1 MIWFQ
6 NLRVGRKLL
15 LSFGL
20 IVVMLLGVGFVSLQ
34 SAAAMEKQAASL
46 YNDSVIGSASM
57 GKISQIVTQKR
68 VLQYRWASEL
78 ASGKKDSNAPEKLA
92 EFQALLDENL
102 AVYDKSITQPDDRAL
117 FDQLKTLITQYD
129 EASKPMESA
138 LREGDIVSASAH
150 LNGKTLK
157 IFLGE
162 LVPKVNELVKWNE
175 EFGLKNFETSKALA
189 AQARSLI
196 LVTSAVALGVA
207 LVLGWLLQKSIVP
220 PLAQVRDRLDSMAN
234 HCVANLNGALR
245 GLAEGD
251 LTRSVTP
258 QTTPVDY
265 TSKDEIGQVARL
277 FNGALGMTQDT
288 IVAFNE
294 TSSKLRGLILE
305 VDQSATGVNA
315 TSELLSQTSGQ
326 TAEAAQSVAQTM
338 DEVARAVQE
347 TSHTSD
353 QIAQGSE
360 QLATSAQDAALEMS
374 KLKSAVEQVQE
385 GSESQRSA
393 AVRASE
399 VATQGGE
406 AVAQT
411 IASMESIEAKVAQST
426 EVVRDLGEKQAQIGS
441 IVQTIDD
448 IAAQTNL
455 LALNAAIEAARAG
468 EHGRG
473 FAVVAEEVRK
483 LAEKSADATK
493 EIATLIGS
501 VSEGVEQA
509 IKAMDASV
517 QEVTEGSQYSASARA
532 ALEEILEAIADV
544 QSRAQESEKLVSAMA
559 KNAEKVEESIS
570 SVASVSQETAAGAQ
584 ELNATSEEMAASAEE
599 VTAAVQEQTA
609 SIEEISNM
617 ASQLSD
623 ASQNLKALVSQF
635 KTDEGTNQGG
645 NSHLR
650 VAA

>member
-1 MIWFQ
+1 MSWFQ
-6 NLRVGRKLL
+6 NLKVGQKIAVAFGTVLCLL
-15 LSFGL
+15 V
-20 IVVMLLGVGFVSLQ
+20 IVSGVSLK
-34 SAAAMEKQAASL
+34 AANTMRAEASSL

-57 GKISQIVTQKR
+57 GKISQLVTEKR
-68 VLQYRWASEL
+68 LIQLRWYAEVD
-78 ASGKKDSNAPEKLA
+78 AGKKSDGAEKLA
-92 EFQALLDENL
+92 ELRGQLKDAMG
-102 AVYDKSITQPDDRAL
+102 VYDKSITQADDRKM
-117 FDQLKTLITQYD
+117 FDDLKSKVESYD
-129 EASKPMESA
+129 AVSAGAESA
-138 LREGDIVSASAH
+138 LNAGNAKGAYAALTGEARASF
-150 LNGKTLK
+150 ND
-157 IFLGE
+157 E
-162 LVPKVNELVKWNE
+162 LVPAVEGMVTWNE
-175 EFGLKNFETSKALA
+175 QFGA
-189 AQARSLI
+189 ASFRDTEKVAADSRNLI
-196 LVTSAVALGVA
+196 IGAGIFAFAIATLFAWMLH
-207 LVLGWLLQKSIVP
+207 KSIVP
-220 PLAQVRDRLDSMAN
+220 PLHQVREKLDSMTN
-234 HCVANLNGALR
+234 VCVAGLNDALR
-245 GLAEGD
+245 GLAGGD
-251 LTRSVTP
+251 LTRHVTP
-258 QTTPVDY
+258 RTTPVQY
-265 TSKDEIGQVARL
+265 EAQDEIGQMAKI
-277 FNGALGMTQDT
+277 FNTALANTQDT
-288 IVAFNE
+288 VAAFNE
-294 TSSKLRGLILE
+294 STAKLRELVIQ
-305 VDQSATGVNA
+305 VDQSANGVSH
-315 TSELLSQTSGQ
+315 TSETLSQTSSQ

-385 GSESQRSA
+385 GSESQRNA

-426 EVVRDLGEKQAQIGS
+426 EVVRELGEKQAQIGS

-501 VSEGVEQA
+501 VSDGVEQA

-570 SVASVSQETAAGAQ
+570 SVASVSQETAAGAE

-635 KTDEGTNQGG
+635 KTDEGSHQSG

-650 VAA
+650 MAA

>member
-1 MIWFQ
+1 MSWFQ
-6 NLRVGRKLL
+6 NLKVGQKIAVAFGSVLCLL
-15 LSFGL
+15 V
-20 IVVMLLGVGFVSLQ
+20 IVAGVSLKG
-34 SAAAMEKQAASL
+34 AATMRAEASSL

-57 GKISQIVTQKR
+57 GKISQLVTEERLLQMRWYIELDSGQKSD
-68 VLQYRWASEL
+68 A
-78 ASGKKDSNAPEKLA
+78 A
-92 EFQALLDENL
+92 EGLKETRAQLDE
-102 AVYDKSITQPDDRAL
+102 AMSIYDKSITQKDDRAL
-117 FDQLKTLITQYD
+117 FDAFKAAHADYSVESEEIEGKLSKGDLK
-129 EASKPMESA
+129 SA
-138 LREGDIVSASAH
+138 YADLTSHAR
-150 LNGKTLK
+150 K
-157 IFLGE
+157 IFNEE
-162 LVPKVNELVKWNE
+162 LIPAVDALVKWNE
-175 EFGLKNFETSKALA
+175 EFGASSNRDAEKAA
-189 AQARSLI
+189 SDSTNLI
-196 LVTSAVALGVA
+196 LGASVFAFATAI
-207 LVLGWLLQKSIVP
+207 LLAWSTYKFIVP
-220 PLAQVRDRLDSMAN
+220 PVQTVLSKFEFLGANCITDLNAAMSSMAQ
-234 HCVANLNGALR
+234 
-245 GLAEGD
+245 GD
-251 LTRSVTP
+251 LTTSVTAK
-258 QTTPVDY
+258 TTPIDY
-265 TSKDEIGQVARL
+265 QAKDEIGQLAGG
-277 FNGALGMTQDT
+277 FNVVLGMIQGVVGNFNDTQ
-288 IVAFNE
+288 E
-294 TSSKLRGLILE
+294 KLRNLLRE
-305 VDQSATGVNA
+305 VDQAANGVSH
-315 TSELLSQTSGQ
+315 TSETLSQTSGQ

-426 EVVRDLGEKQAQIGS
+426 EVVRELGEKQAQIGS

-570 SVASVSQETAAGAQ
+570 SVASVSQETAAGAE

-617 ASQLSD
+617 ASQLSE

-635 KTDEGTNQGG
+635 KTDEGTSQGG

>member
-1 MIWFQ
+1 MSWFQ
-6 NLRVGRKLL
+6 NLKVGHKIAVAFGTVLCLL
-15 LSFGL
+15 V
-20 IVVMLLGVGFVSLQ
+20 IVAGVSLR
-34 SAAAMEKQAASL
+34 AASTMREEASSL

-57 GKISQIVTQKR
+57 GKISQLTTEKRLIQLRWYAEVNAGQKSDG
-68 VLQYRWASEL
+68 A
-78 ASGKKDSNAPEKLA
+78 EKLA
-92 EFQALLDENL
+92 ELRGQLKEALD
-102 AVYDKSITQPDDRAL
+102 VYDKSITQTDDRAM
-117 FDQLKTLITQYD
+117 FDDLKKKLEAYD
-129 EASKPMESA
+129 SVSADAESA
-138 LREGDIVSASAH
+138 LAAGRAKDAYSA
-150 LNGKTLK
+150 LT
-157 IFLGE
+157 GE
-162 LVPKVNELVKWNE
+162 ARKSFNDDLIPAVEEMVTWNE
-175 EFGLKNFETSKALA
+175 QYGASSFRDTEKAANNSRNLIVAAGLSAFAIAALFA
-189 AQARSLI
+189 WMLH
-196 LVTSAVALGVA
+196 
-207 LVLGWLLQKSIVP
+207 KSIVP
-220 PLAQVRDRLDSMAN
+220 PLHQVRSKLDSMTN
-234 HCVANLNGALR
+234 VCVAGLNEALR

-258 QTTPVDY
+258 KTTPVEY
-265 TSKDEIGQVARL
+265 ESKDEIGQMAKI
-277 FNGALGMTQDT
+277 FNTALANTQDT
-288 IVAFNE
+288 VTAFNE
-294 TSSKLRGLILE
+294 TTAKLRGLILD
-305 VDQSATGVNA
+305 VDQAANGVSH
-315 TSELLSQTSGQ
+315 TSESLSQTSGQ

-360 QLATSAQDAALEMS
+360 QLATSAQDAALEMT

-426 EVVRDLGEKQAQIGS
+426 EVVRELGEKQAQIGS

-570 SVASVSQETAAGAQ
+570 SVASVSQETAAGAE

-635 KTDEGTNQGG
+635 KTDEGSNQ
-645 NSHLR
+645 SSSTQLR

>member
-1 MIWFQ
+1 MSWFQ
-6 NLRVGRKLL
+6 NLKVGQKIAVAFGTVLCLL
-15 LSFGL
+15 
-20 IVVMLLGVGFVSLQ
+20 VVVAGVSLR
-34 SAAAMEKQAASL
+34 SAALMRAEAASL

-57 GKISQIVTQKR
+57 GKISQLVTEKR
-68 VLQYRWASEL
+68 LIQLRWYAEVD
-78 ASGKKDSNAPEKLA
+78 AGKKSDGAEKLA
-92 EFQALLDENL
+92 ELRGQLKEAT
-102 AVYDKSITQPDDRAL
+102 AVYDKSITQADDRAM
-117 FDQLKTLITQYD
+117 FDELTQALEEYDTISATIESALTAGRAKGAYTGLTAEARTSFNEKLIPLVDKLVAWNEKYGAASFRDAEAAATEAKTLIVSVSVF
-129 EASKPMESA
+129 AFASA
-138 LREGDIVSASAH
+138 L
-150 LNGKTLK
+150 
-157 IFLGE
+157 FLAWSTY
-162 LVPKVNELVKWNE
+162 K
-175 EFGLKNFETSKALA
+175 F
-189 AQARSLI
+189 
-196 LVTSAVALGVA
+196 
-207 LVLGWLLQKSIVP
+207 IVP
-220 PLAQVRDRLDSMAN
+220 PVQTVLSKFEFLGANCITDLNAAMSSMAQ
-234 HCVANLNGALR
+234 
-245 GLAEGD
+245 GD
-251 LTRSVTP
+251 LTTSVTP
-258 QTTPVDY
+258 KTTPIEY
-265 TSKDEIGQVARL
+265 QAKDEIGQLAGG
-277 FNGALGMTQDT
+277 FNVVLGMVQGVVGNFNDTQ
-288 IVAFNE
+288 E
-294 TSSKLRGLILE
+294 KLRNLLRE
-305 VDQSATGVNA
+305 VDQAANGVSH
-315 TSELLSQTSGQ
+315 TSETLSQTSGQ

-426 EVVRDLGEKQAQIGS
+426 EVVRELGEKQAQIGS

-517 QEVTEGSQYSASARA
+517 QEVTEGSLYSASARA
-532 ALEEILEAIADV
+532 ALEEILEAISDV

-570 SVASVSQETAAGAQ
+570 SVASVSQETAAGAE

-635 KTDEGTNQGG
+635 KTEEGTSQGG

-650 VAA
+650 MAA

>member
-1 MIWFQ
+1 MSWFQ
-6 NLRVGRKLL
+6 NLKVGHKIAVAFGTVLCLL
-15 LSFGL
+15 V
-20 IVVMLLGVGFVSLQ
+20 IVAGVSLR
-34 SAAAMEKQAASL
+34 AASTMREEASSL

-57 GKISQIVTQKR
+57 GKISQLTTEKRLIQLRWYAEVDAGQKSDG
-68 VLQYRWASEL
+68 A
-78 ASGKKDSNAPEKLA
+78 EKLA
-92 EFQALLDENL
+92 ELRGQLKEALD
-102 AVYDKSITQPDDRAL
+102 VYDKSITQTDDRAM
-117 FDQLKTLITQYD
+117 FDDLKTKLEAYD
-129 EASKPMESA
+129 S
-138 LREGDIVSASAH
+138 VSAGA
-150 LNGKTLK
+150 
-157 IFLGE
+157 E
-162 LVPKVNELVKWNE
+162 L
-175 EFGLKNFETSKALA
+175 ALA
-189 AQARSLI
+189 AGRAKDAYAALTGEARKLFNDDLVPAVDEMVTWNEQYGASSFRDAEKAANDAQSLI
-196 LVTSAVALGVA
+196 IGASIAAFASALFLAWSTYRFV
-207 LVLGWLLQKSIVP
+207 VP
-220 PLAQVRDRLDSMAN
+220 PVQSVLTKFEFLGANCITDLNAAMSAMAQ
-234 HCVANLNGALR
+234 
-245 GLAEGD
+245 GD
-251 LTRSVTP
+251 LTTSVTP
-258 QTTPVDY
+258 RTTPIEY
-265 TSKDEIGQVARL
+265 QAKDEIGQLATG
-277 FNGALGMTQDT
+277 FNSMLGMVQGVVGNFNDTQG
-288 IVAFNE
+288 
-294 TSSKLRGLILE
+294 KLRDLLRQ
-305 VDQSATGVNA
+305 VDQAANGVSH
-315 TSELLSQTSGQ
+315 TSESLSQTSGQ

-360 QLATSAQDAALEMS
+360 QLATSAQDAALEMT

-385 GSESQRSA
+385 GSVCQRDA

-426 EVVRDLGEKQAQIGS
+426 EVVRELGEKQAQIGS

-532 ALEEILEAIADV
+532 ALEQILEAIADV

-570 SVASVSQETAAGAQ
+570 SVASVSQETAAGAE

-635 KTDEGTNQGG
+635 KTDEGSNQVG

-650 VAA
+650 MAA